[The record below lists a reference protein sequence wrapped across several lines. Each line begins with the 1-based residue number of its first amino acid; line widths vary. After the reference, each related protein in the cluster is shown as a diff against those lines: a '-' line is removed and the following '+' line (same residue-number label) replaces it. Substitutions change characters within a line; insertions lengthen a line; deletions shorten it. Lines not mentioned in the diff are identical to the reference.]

1 MLRIAVFF
9 FALLSAL
16 HAHADEVQVAVAANF
31 MEPMKK
37 IALEFEKES
46 GHKAILTSGA
56 TGRFYAQIRNGA
68 PFEMLFAAD
77 SETPAKLE
85 HDGLAVADSR
95 FTYAIGRL
103 VLWSAK
109 PDSVDAR
116 GVVLKKGGFAHLA
129 IANPRLAP
137 YGAAAVETLKGMN
150 LLEEM
155 QPRFVQG
162 ENIAQTF
169 QFASSGNAELGFVAM
184 SQVYKDGKLKSGSAW
199 IVPAGLHTPILQ
211 DALILKKG
219 QGKPAAESLMRFMKS
234 DWAREVIRQ
243 YGYSLKAKND

>member
-1 MLRIAVFF
+1 
-9 FALLSAL
+9 
-16 HAHADEVQVAVAANF
+16 

-37 IALEFEKES
+37 IAIQFEKES
-46 GHKAILTSGA
+46 GHNAVLTSGA

-68 PFEMLFAAD
+68 PFDVLVAAD

-85 HDGLAVADSR
+85 RDGLSVAGSR

-109 PDSVDAR
+109 PDVVDAR
-116 GVVLKKGGFAHLA
+116 GDVLKKGGFSHLA

-137 YGAAAVETLKGMN
+137 YGAAAVEALKAMN
-150 LLEEM
+150 LLQEL

-169 QFASSGNAELGFVAM
+169 QFASSGNADLGFVAM

-199 IVPAGLHTPILQ
+199 IVPVELHTPILQ
-211 DALILKKG
+211 DALILQKG
-219 QGKPAAESLMRFMKS
+219 QGKPAAKALMRFLKS
-234 DWAREVIRQ
+234 DWARTVIRQ
-243 YGYSLKAKND
+243 YGYSLQVKND